1 MRFTFGKPHISTTI
15 LYLIGVP
22 IVVMMVLDRYFAWRL
37 VDQTLNLQL
46 FLIGAILV
54 TVGGVINLA
63 LTIRQNLRRN

>member
-1 MRFTFGKPHISTTI
+1 MRFTFGKPHISTTF

-22 IVVMMVLDRYFAWRL
+22 IVVMMVLDRYFGWRL